1 MATLRVTADKSGDLT
16 IHGPM
21 MESGRHEGLDPKNLS
36 GRARNPL
43 LYLPKSVEIL
53 ILYKIDNY

>member
-16 IHGPM
+16 IHGLM
-21 MESGRHEGLDPKNLS
+21 MEFGRHEGLDPKNLS

-43 LYLPKSVEIL
+43 LYLPKSVETL
-53 ILYKIDNY
+53 